1 MTFRRKSALPLLFPH
16 FSPLSLL
23 CLLSSVCLAKLF
35 LLLGSIHIEPS
46 DAAIWFKV
54 ADHRGSRAFC
64 FRNALS
70 VCHSVSFK
78 SEFNHHCFYFRHTGL
93 LNPSHVGMYVIIW
106 KAQVKR
112 SPHCGCCYGLHPLW
126 VSQRPVVLKRC
137 SLFSWYSLWVCV
149 CVCVHAYGGLQNMCS
164 MYIAAWCKI
173 KAAFPVS
180 IHGGICD
187 IVFT

>member
-23 CLLSSVCLAKLF
+23 CPLSSVCLAKLF

-70 VCHSVSFK
+70 VCRSVSFK
-78 SEFNHHCFYFRHTGL
+78 REFNHHCFYFRHTGL

-106 KAQVKR
+106 KAQ
-112 SPHCGCCYGLHPLW
+112 SFSGSSDLHIVGVAMGYIPSGW
-126 VSQRPVVLKRC
+126 VRGQWCWKDAASFHDTHYEC
-137 SLFSWYSLWVCV
+137 VCV
-149 CVCVHAYGGLQNMCS
+149 CVCVCMHMEGYRILHFLS
-164 MYIAAWCKI
+164 
-173 KAAFPVS
+173 AFMAV
-180 IHGGICD
+180 
-187 IVFT
+187 